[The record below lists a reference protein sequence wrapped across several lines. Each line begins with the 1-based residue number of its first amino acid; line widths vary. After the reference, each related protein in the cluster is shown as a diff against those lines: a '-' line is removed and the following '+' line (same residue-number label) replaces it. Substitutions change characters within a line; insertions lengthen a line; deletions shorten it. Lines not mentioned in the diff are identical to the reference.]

1 MFFKV
6 LKAGERKPPA
16 GAKPGLGLHS
26 SRPVRISASHRD
38 NVTLRF
44 TITTNRSSVFEEVF
58 IYTPEAS
65 AG

>member
-1 MFFKV
+1 MFFKA
-6 LKAGERKPPA
+6 LKAGERKPLA
-16 GAKPGLGLHS
+16 GAKPGLHS